1 MRFLD
6 IIGQEEVKKQLR
18 QSVRD
23 GRIAHAQLFT
33 GLSGTGKIPLA
44 IAYAQYLACPNRT
57 EEDSCG
63 QCPSCLQY
71 QKLQHPD
78 LHFAFPIVK
87 SDMGDVCDDFMDKF
101 RTLVTTTPYV
111 NLDDW

>member
-63 QCPSCLQY
+63 CFR
-71 QKLQHPD
+71 D
-78 LHFAFPIVK
+78 LAYKGEIPGAK
-87 SDMGDVCDDFMDKF
+87 KAS
-101 RTLVTTTPYV
+101 
-111 NLDDW
+111 W